1 MHSNSLPVLCLW
13 SKPITGKVWTCTSGK
28 LSWFWDLGCA
38 QPYECFWISSG
49 TMTMSWLSQ
58 IVNLFEPFMAWMSE
72 NETKFQ
78 IIKSCLD
85 MSICWQLS
93 ILDIAFDIVRHF
105 QKLDNL
111 FHESLSVM
119 HEEMLISQ
127 EIFWQFQY

>member
-1 MHSNSLPVLCLW
+1 
-13 SKPITGKVWTCTSGK
+13 
-28 LSWFWDLGCA
+28 
-38 QPYECFWISSG
+38 
-49 TMTMSWLSQ
+49 
-58 IVNLFEPFMAWMSE
+58 MSE

-93 ILDIAFDIVRHF
+93 ILDIAFDIVHHF
-105 QKLDNL
+105 QKLDKL

-127 EIFWQFQY
+127 EIF